1 MPPKRSHRAG
11 VTEPVS
17 PKCLHCV
24 RTETRVRTEGRGPL
38 DGWLEP
44 TPLER
49 PPGCTVA
56 RLPGCPGEWFALT
69 RGAVIACYGKA
80 VNPIASAMAADR
92 PLACDAPALPLRQ

>member
-38 DGWLEP
+38 SAASGY
-44 TPLER
+44 TVER
-49 PPGCTVA
+49 P
-56 RLPGCPGEWFALT
+56 PGCPGEWFALT
-69 RGAVIACYGKA
+69 RGAVIACYGEA

>member
-17 PKCLHCV
+17 PKWLHCV

-38 DGWLEP
+38 DGWPEP

-49 PPGCTVA
+49 P
-56 RLPGCPGEWFALT
+56 PGCPGEWFALT

-80 VNPIASAMAADR
+80 VNPIASVMAADR